1 MPLKRCSNDGKSGYK
16 WGDKGNCYTGKD
28 AKKKAIRQGV
38 AIEGPEKFS
47 QKASLDKEGSKIV
60 VDYMFLE
67 GYSVSDIAATV
78 TILNSSADD
87 KAGYPPDCK
96 EGYEAKDGK
105 CVPKTDDVARK
116 DKKNNRK
123 QTD

>member
-16 WGDKGNCYTGKD
+16 WGDKGSCYTGKD

-47 QKASLDKEGSKIV
+47 QKASLDEEGRSVV

-67 GYSVSDIAATV
+67 GYTISDIAATV
-78 TILNSSADD
+78 TMLNSSADD
-87 KAGYPPDCK
+87 KAGYPPNCK
-96 EGYEAKDGK
+96 KGYEEKDGK
-105 CVPKTDDVARK
+105 CVPKEEDK
-116 DKKNNRK
+116 DSEGKAWN
-123 QTD
+123 TES